1 MRYFDAARSYGL
13 AEEFLGS
20 WLAARGLGR
29 ADVTVGSKW
38 GYTYTAGWRVDA
50 EVNEVKD
57 LSIETLRRQEGES
70 HVLLGD
76 ALALYQIH
84 SATIESGVLED
95 AAVLDELARLRASGL
110 RIGFTSTGPRQ
121 SETIERAVA
130 TGHFDA
136 VQATFNLLD
145 RSAGPALAAARGA
158 GLGVIVKE
166 AVANGRLTGR
176 GDVPELLAAAAQ
188 LGVTADALALAFV
201 LAQPWVDVALSGAS
215 TVPMLL
221 SNLAAL
227 DVPFDQEVDARLA
240 GVARVAGRVLGAPR
254 STALELEPAP
264 VALRT
269 GAKAYANPRKRQ
281 SRSRRRSGE
290 WVGGWASWVGG
301 WASGSAVGQGRRAVS
316 APAQGLTEARIDAV
330 EPLAGH
336 GWSFLPTA
344 GRKETKSAAEPDGN
358 RRPPSVDQP
367 LLQAPDGQRH
377 SSSAQASSTAT
388 WTMSP
393 LEKCCSDTSR
403 TSATQ

>member
-1 MRYFDAARSYGL
+1 MTVRLGNVIPPTLEVSRIGLGLAALGRPGYITLGHAADLAGETDVEAMRAHAHAVLDAAWQAGVRYFDAARSYGL

-38 GYTYTAGWRVDA
+38 GYTYTAGWRIDA

-76 ALALYQIH
+76 ALVLYQIH

-95 AAVLDELARLRASGL
+95 VAVLNELARLRASGL

-121 SETIERAVA
+121 SETIECAVA

-145 RSAGPALAAARGA
+145 RSAGSALAAARGA

-240 GVARVAGRVLGAPR
+240 AVRESP
-254 STALELEPAP
+254 
-264 VALRT
+264 
-269 GAKAYANPRKRQ
+269 
-281 SRSRRRSGE
+281 GE
-290 WVGGWASWVGG
+290 YWE
-301 WASGSAVGQGRRAVS
+301 RRA
-316 APAQGLTEARIDAV
+316 A
-330 EPLAGH
+330 
-336 GWSFLPTA
+336 LPW
-344 GRKETKSAAEPDGN
+344 N
-358 RRPPSVDQP
+358 
-367 LLQAPDGQRH
+367 
-377 SSSAQASSTAT
+377 
-388 WTMSP
+388 
-393 LEKCCSDTSR
+393 
-403 TSATQ
+403 